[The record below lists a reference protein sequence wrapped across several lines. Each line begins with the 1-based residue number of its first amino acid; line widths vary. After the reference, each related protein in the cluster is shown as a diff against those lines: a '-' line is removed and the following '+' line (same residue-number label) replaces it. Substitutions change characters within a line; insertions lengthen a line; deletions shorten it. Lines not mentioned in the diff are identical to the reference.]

1 MSQFYFNDV
10 AASAYGLVIGTV
22 TGWLDSPAVSVPT
35 AIIPGRAG
43 ATVSG
48 TAREQTRAIGM
59 SGYVRGTNPADV
71 RAKYELLKVAT
82 RTGTVKLAMPDGRAR
97 HIYAVRD
104 SIIAPSVVGQFVQ
117 KDLPVDMKFTAFDPY
132 FYDDSLSSVVAP
144 AALPM
149 GTAPVRPV
157 LTMTG
162 TSVTTPIFTLRDY
175 AGVIVGQMTFASLV
189 LTSGDTLVID
199 CAAKTVRKNGVNVLS
214 FLTAGDFL
222 KIDPAVH
229 ANFSASSWPYVTVNA
244 TGLTT
249 TYRRAWE

>member
-10 AASAYGLVIGTV
+10 AASAYGLVVGAV
-22 TGWLDSPAVSVPT
+22 TGWLDSPVVSVPT
-35 AIIPGRAG
+35 AVIPGRAG

-59 SGYVRGTNPADV
+59 TGYVRGTSPSDV

-104 SIIAPSVVGQFVQ
+104 SIMAPSVAGQFVQ
-117 KDLPVDMKFTAFDPY
+117 KDLPVDMKFTAFDPF
-132 FYDDSLSSVVAP
+132 FYDDAISSVVAP
-144 AALPM
+144 AVLPM

-162 TSVTTPIFTLRDY
+162 TTVTTPIFTLRDY
-175 AGVIVGQMTFASLV
+175 AGAIVAQMTFASLALV
-189 LTSGDTLVID
+189 PADTLIVD
-199 CAAKTVRKNGVNVLS
+199 CALKTVRKNGVNVLS
-214 FLTAGDFL
+214 FLSAGDFF

-229 ANFSASSWPYVTVNA
+229 ASFSASSWPYITVNA

-249 TYRRAWE
+249 SFRRAWE